1 MFNKDELLSKDVAE
15 LLDIAANIG
24 ADVKS
29 GDDKE
34 SVIYSILDRQAVAE
48 SLNAPVVKRKRTRIA
63 KKDTDH
69 VYSVNGK
76 EGENFDVKKNKISA
90 EPSPSLFKDEI
101 SAQPS
106 QNEIAED
113 TPAEAQP
120 VAPKRRGRKPKAVK
134 EAEEAAEKARLKAE
148 AELQDVQ
155 LNVEADEDK
164 DISVLPDDISEDVPE
179 QIFESQDRSK

>member
-134 EAEEAAEKARLKAE
+134 EAEEAEKARLKAE

-179 QIFESQDRSK
+179 QIFESQDN

>member
-69 VYSVNGK
+69 VYS
-76 EGENFDVKKNKISA
+76 D
-90 EPSPSLFKDEI
+90 
-101 SAQPS
+101 
-106 QNEIAED
+106 
-113 TPAEAQP
+113 
-120 VAPKRRGRKPKAVK
+120 RKST
-134 EAEEAAEKARLKAE
+134 RL
-148 AELQDVQ
+148 
-155 LNVEADEDK
+155 N
-164 DISVLPDDISEDVPE
+164 SSHT
-179 QIFESQDRSK
+179 S